1 MNLQSS
7 SNKNLITKI
16 NKKSTDNILEKCQG
30 LEQALRKKE
39 IQMTNPWKVI
49 TLNWQIQIKMTIR
62 YKYRDWQQ
70 IRISDKTKCW

>member
-39 IQMTNPWKVI
+39 IQMTNP
-49 TLNWQIQIKMTIR
+49 
-62 YKYRDWQQ
+62 
-70 IRISDKTKCW
+70 

>member
-62 YKYRDWQQ
+62 YKYRDWQK
-70 IRISDKTKCW
+70 IRISDKTNCW